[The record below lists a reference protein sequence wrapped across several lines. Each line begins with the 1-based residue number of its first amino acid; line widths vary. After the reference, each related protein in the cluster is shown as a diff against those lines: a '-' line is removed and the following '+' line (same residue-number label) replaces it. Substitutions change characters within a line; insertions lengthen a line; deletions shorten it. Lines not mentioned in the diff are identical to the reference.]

1 MNPNDAKKVKEEIGN
16 LLKAGFI
23 PEVESSDWLFPIV
36 VVSKK
41 NGKLRICVGYRK
53 LNTQTIKDPFPLSFT
68 DMMLDEITGHEMYS
82 FMDGYSDGD
91 ERPQMRLLP
100 ENLGVKHAFGP
111 GSDSANKFQLH
122 NGGGGT
128 MLFVGEL
135 HWWTTDVELETD
147 LMEFGALKNLKFYE
161 ERANGK
167 SKGYCQVE
175 FYDHAAVLACK
186 EAMNGRK
193 FHGRPAWLHL
203 QIQEL

>member
-1 MNPNDAKKVKEEIGN
+1 MNDCGVVDTERGYLGDVKPVQAVVNRDSGPPPTLND
-16 LLKAGFI
+16 
-23 PEVESSDWLFPIV
+23 
-36 VVSKK
+36 
-41 NGKLRICVGYRK
+41 Y
-53 LNTQTIKDPFPLSFT
+53 TIKHS
-68 DMMLDEITGHEMYS
+68 
-82 FMDGYSDGD
+82 
-91 ERPQMRLLP
+91 
-100 ENLGVKHAFGP
+100 V
-111 GSDSANKFQLH
+111 QLH

-128 MLFVGEL
+128 MLFVGKL

-175 FYDHAAVLACK
+175 FYDHAVVLACK

-203 QIQEL
+203 QIREL